1 MPLKQYGDLLVTYLR
16 PQGSRVLLLTGLL
29 FGGIGLQ
36 LINPQVIRYF
46 IDTAQLRGSQSAL
59 LGAALLFLIIALVGR
74 AITLAT
80 DYVAENVGWTAT
92 NALRADLTLHCLRL
106 DMSFHK
112 KRTPGELIE
121 RIDGDVTALA
131 NFFSRFVVNVLGNAM
146 LVMGVL
152 ALLFREDAR
161 VGAGLALYTMVTLLA
176 LRALQNVAVA
186 RWTAERQAD
195 AELFG
200 FVEERISGTEDI
212 RASGAEPYVMN
223 RLYHLM
229 RGTLEKN
236 RAARMMSNVTYVITN
251 FLFVM
256 GYAVGLALGAYLYTQ
271 GQVTIGAAF
280 LIVYYIGMLSGPLE
294 NIRTQAQDLQQ
305 ATASINRV
313 GELFRTQSRTPAPT
327 PQQTEAKPVPALPS
341 GPLAVTFQ
349 NVCFAYDEAET
360 INNDSMTGDGLSPP
374 VVLHDVSFHLS
385 PGKVLG
391 LLGRTGSGKTTLS
404 RLLFRLY
411 DPTSGAIRFGDVDI
425 RDTAL
430 QDLREHIG
438 MVTQDV
444 QLFQAT
450 VRDNLTFFNRRIGD
464 DQIERVLK
472 ELRLWDWVQSLPD
485 GLNTPL
491 ASGGQG
497 LSAGEAQLLAF
508 TRVFLKN
515 PSLVILDEAS
525 SRMDPVTLNLLD
537 QAVDRLFH
545 APPRTGIIIAHRL
558 QTVQRADD
566 ILILENGRVVE
577 YGAREQLAADPGS
590 RFYSLL
596 SAGAGLEEALA

>member
-1 MPLKQYGDLLVTYLR
+1 MPVKQYGDLLVTYLR
-16 PQGSRVLLLTGLL
+16 SQGSRVLLLTGLL

-46 IDTAQLRGSQSAL
+46 IDTAQARGSQSAL
-59 LGAALLFLIIALVGR
+59 AGAALLFLIIALVGR

-80 DYVAENVGWTAT
+80 DYVAENIGWTAT

-131 NFFSRFVVNVLGNAM
+131 NFFSRFVVNVLGNAV
-146 LVMGVL
+146 LVIGILV
-152 ALLFREDAR
+152 LLFREDAR
-161 VGAGLALYTMVTLLA
+161 VGAGLAIYTMVTLLA
-176 LRALQNVAVA
+176 LRAIQNVAVA
-186 RWTAERQAD
+186 RWAAERQAD

-229 RGTLEKN
+229 RGTLVKN
-236 RAARMMSNVTYVITN
+236 RAARMMSNVTHVITN
-251 FLFVM
+251 FLFVI

-313 GELFRTQSRTPAPT
+313 GELFRTQSRIPATTPRR
-327 PQQTEAKPVPALPS
+327 TEAKPVPALPS

-349 NVCFAYDEAET
+349 DVCFAYDEAET
-360 INNDSMTGDGLSPP
+360 INNDSTTGDGPSLP

-411 DPTSGAIRFGDVDI
+411 GPTSGAIRFGDVDI
-425 RDTAL
+425 RDMTL
-430 QDLREHIG
+430 SDLREHIG

-450 VRDNLTFFNRRIGD
+450 VRNNLTFFNRRIGD

-515 PSLVILDEAS
+515 PGLVILDEAS

-566 ILILENGRVVE
+566 ILILEHGRVVE
-577 YGAREQLAADPGS
+577 YGARERLAADPGS

>member
-1 MPLKQYGDLLVTYLR
+1 MPLKQYSDLLATYLR
-16 PQGSRVLLLTGLL
+16 PQWSRVLLLVGLL
-29 FGGIGLQ
+29 FGSIGLQ

-46 IDTAQLRGSQSAL
+46 IDTAQLRGPHSAL
-59 LGAALLFLIIALVGR
+59 LGAAALFLVIALVER
-74 AITLAT
+74 AITLAS

-92 NALRADLTLHCLRL
+92 NALRADLTLHCLQL

-131 NFFSRFVVNVLGNAM
+131 NFFSRFVVNVLGNAV
-146 LVMGVL
+146 LVTGILV
-152 ALLFREDAR
+152 LLFREDVR
-161 VGAGLALYTMVTLLA
+161 VGAGLALYTAVTLLA
-176 LRALQNVAVA
+176 LRALQNVGVA
-186 RWTAERQAD
+186 LWTAERQAD

-294 NIRTQAQDLQQ
+294 NIRAQAQDLQQ
-305 ATASINRV
+305 STASIDRV
-313 GELFRTQSRTPAPT
+313 GELFRTQSRIPAET
-327 PQQTEAKPVPALPS
+327 LRWTEAKPVSALPS

-360 INNDSMTGDGLSPP
+360 INHDSTMGDGPSLP
-374 VVLHDVSFHLS
+374 VVLRDVTFHLS

-411 DPTSGAIRFGDVDI
+411 APTAGAIRFGDVDI
-425 RDTAL
+425 RDIAV

-472 ELRLWDWVQSLPD
+472 ELRLWDWVRSLPD
-485 GLNTPL
+485 GLNTRL
-491 ASGGQG
+491 AAGGQG

-515 PSLVILDEAS
+515 PGLVILDEAS
-525 SRMDPVTLNLLD
+525 SRMDPVTENLLD
-537 QAVDRLFH
+537 RAVDRLFH

-566 ILILENGRVVE
+566 ILILENGSVVE
-577 YGAREQLAADPGS
+577 YGARERLAADPGS

-596 SAGAGLEEALA
+596 QTGLEEALA

>member
-1 MPLKQYGDLLVTYLR
+1 
-16 PQGSRVLLLTGLL
+16 
-29 FGGIGLQ
+29 
-36 LINPQVIRYF
+36 
-46 IDTAQLRGSQSAL
+46 
-59 LGAALLFLIIALVGR
+59 
-74 AITLAT
+74 
-80 DYVAENVGWTAT
+80 
-92 NALRADLTLHCLRL
+92 
-106 DMSFHK
+106 
-112 KRTPGELIE
+112 
-121 RIDGDVTALA
+121 
-131 NFFSRFVVNVLGNAM
+131 
-146 LVMGVL
+146 
-152 ALLFREDAR
+152 
-161 VGAGLALYTMVTLLA
+161 
-176 LRALQNVAVA
+176 
-186 RWTAERQAD
+186 
-195 AELFG
+195 
-200 FVEERISGTEDI
+200 
-212 RASGAEPYVMN
+212 
-223 RLYHLM
+223 M
-229 RGTLEKN
+229 RGTLVKN

-251 FLFVM
+251 FLFVI

-313 GELFRTQSRTPAPT
+313 GELFRTQSRIPAPT
-327 PQQTEAKPVPALPS
+327 PRRTEAKPVPVLPS

-349 NVCFAYDEAET
+349 DVCFAYDEAET
-360 INNDSMTGDGLSPP
+360 INNDSTTGDGPSLP

-411 DPTSGAIRFGDVDI
+411 SPTSGAIRFGDVDI
-425 RDTAL
+425 RDMTL
-430 QDLREHIG
+430 SDLREHIG

-464 DQIERVLK
+464 GQIEQVLK

-497 LSAGEAQLLAF
+497 LSAGEAQLFAF

-515 PSLVILDEAS
+515 PGLVILDEAS

-566 ILILENGRVVE
+566 ILILEHGCVVE
-577 YGAREQLAADPGS
+577 YGARERLAADPGS

>member
-16 PQGSRVLLLTGLL
+16 PQWSRVLLLTGLL

-46 IDTAQLRGSQSAL
+46 IDTAQSRGPHSAL
-59 LGAALLFLIIALVGR
+59 LGAALVFLVIALVGR

-80 DYVAENVGWTAT
+80 DYVAENIGWTAT

-146 LVMGVL
+146 LVIGILV
-152 ALLFREDAR
+152 LLFREDAR
-161 VGAGLALYTMVTLLA
+161 VGAGLALYTVATLLA
-176 LRALQNVAVA
+176 LRAIRNVAVA
-186 RWTAERQAD
+186 HWAAERQAD

-229 RGTLEKN
+229 RGTLAKN

-280 LIVYYIGMLSGPLE
+280 LIIYYIGMLSGPLE

-305 ATASINRV
+305 ATASIDRV
-313 GELFRTQSRTPAPT
+313 GGLFRTQSRIPAPT
-327 PQQTEAKPVPALPS
+327 PPADRSETYTSSAVRAAGRNVS
-341 GPLAVTFQ
+341 G
-349 NVCFAYDEAET
+349 
-360 INNDSMTGDGLSPP
+360 
-374 VVLHDVSFHLS
+374 
-385 PGKVLG
+385 
-391 LLGRTGSGKTTLS
+391 
-404 RLLFRLY
+404 RLLCLQRSR
-411 DPTSGAIRFGDVDI
+411 DGKRRFDG
-425 RDTAL
+425 
-430 QDLREHIG
+430 REW
-438 MVTQDV
+438 TC
-444 QLFQAT
+444 
-450 VRDNLTFFNRRIGD
+450 VRRC
-464 DQIERVLK
+464 
-472 ELRLWDWVQSLPD
+472 
-485 GLNTPL
+485 
-491 ASGGQG
+491 
-497 LSAGEAQLLAF
+497 
-508 TRVFLKN
+508 
-515 PSLVILDEAS
+515 PSIPG
-525 SRMDPVTLNLLD
+525 R
-537 QAVDRLFH
+537 
-545 APPRTGIIIAHRL
+545 PP
-558 QTVQRADD
+558 
-566 ILILENGRVVE
+566 
-577 YGAREQLAADPGS
+577 
-590 RFYSLL
+590 
-596 SAGAGLEEALA
+596 

>member
-46 IDTAQLRGSQSAL
+46 IDTAQSRGSQGAL
-59 LGAALLFLIIALVGR
+59 LGAAIVFLVIALVGR

-92 NALRADLTLHCLRL
+92 NALRADLTLHCLWL

-131 NFFSRFVVNVLGNAM
+131 NFFSRFVVNVLGNAA

-152 ALLFREDAR
+152 VLLFREDAR
-161 VGAGLALYTMVTLLA
+161 VGAGLALYTVVTLLA
-176 LRALQNVAVA
+176 LRAIQNVAVA
-186 RWTAERQAD
+186 RWTAERQAG

-294 NIRTQAQDLQQ
+294 NIRAQAQDLQQ
-305 ATASINRV
+305 ATASIDRV
-313 GELFRTQSRTPAPT
+313 GELFRAQSRIQGATL
-327 PQQTEAKPVPALPS
+327 QRAKAKLIPS
-341 GPLAVTFQ
+341 LSPEPLTVAFQ

-360 INNDSMTGDGLSPP
+360 VNDDSTTGDKPSLL

-411 DPTSGAIRFGDVDI
+411 DPTSGAIRFSDVDI
-425 RDTAL
+425 RDMPL
-430 QDLREHIG
+430 SDLREHIG

-444 QLFQAT
+444 QLFQAS

-472 ELRLWDWVQSLPD
+472 ELRLWDWVQSQPD
-485 GLNTPL
+485 GLNTRL
-491 ASGGQG
+491 AAGGQG

-515 PSLVILDEAS
+515 PGLVILDEAS
-525 SRMDPVTLNLLD
+525 SRMDPVTENLLD

-566 ILILENGRVVE
+566 ILILENGRVLE

-590 RFYSLL
+590 RFYGLL
-596 SAGAGLEEALA
+596 QTGLEEALA